1 VSTPAAAQDEV
12 VLPGGAVTGCDEAI
26 DVAERRRQTL
36 VDRPRHVPRPR
47 VAVFLAPAPS
57 RGERL
62 IEEFV
67 TEEWE
72 FDVAVLVF
80 EVDALRECR
89 WSVAASAPQES
100 RQVVTHFAE
109 QDGQFIGVDARVG
122 FENRY
127 LGIDVPACRA
137 ASTTS
142 RNS

>member
-1 VSTPAAAQDEV
+1 MLAGADVEALHDPLQFGFRLLAA
-12 VLPGGAVTGCDEAI
+12 
-26 DVAERRRQTL
+26 
-36 VDRPRHVPRPR
+36 
-47 VAVFLAPAPS
+47 
-57 RGERL
+57 GERL

-127 LGIDVPACRA
+127 LGH
-137 ASTTS
+137 
-142 RNS
+142 